1 MLGALGGK
9 TVTHNETDGGFWSCT
24 LVLTK
29 QVNASRIMRVRFLS
43 GHRDSHKYAKGEA
56 KINFVVWVWNWVF
69 QHELVF
75 KQM

>member
-1 MLGALGGK
+1 MRQMGALEPYPSADQISK
-9 TVTHNETDGGFWSCT
+9 CT
-24 LVLTK
+24 ME
-29 QVNASRIMRVRFLS
+29 NRVRFLS

-75 KQM
+75 KPVSR